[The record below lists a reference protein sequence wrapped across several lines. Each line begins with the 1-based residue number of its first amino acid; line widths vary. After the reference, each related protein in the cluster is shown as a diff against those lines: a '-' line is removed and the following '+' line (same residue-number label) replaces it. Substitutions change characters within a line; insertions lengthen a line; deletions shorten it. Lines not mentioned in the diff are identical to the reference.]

1 MAVSIDQELLMSK
14 LNKIR
19 LLMENVVLVLVFDSD
34 ILDWHLLI
42 LFFQQYQSYT
52 FGLPTVSIVRCEEN
66 MMEWTLTADLSNLR
80 EEQVLSSNDVDWW
93 RVKVAVVDHE
103 VSHLGEWLGW
113 ILRLI
118 VDFIESQGL
127 IDGGINIDLFVD
139 ACSVEDRCHL
149 IFCPLRNWMLWLWR
163 IVKKAF
169 LDVKDI
175 GSSSKCVIDKS
186 CNILSLNNSQF

>member
-19 LLMENVVLVLVFDSD
+19 LLMENIVLVLVLDSD

-42 LFFQQYQSYT
+42 LFFQQYQSNT
-52 FGLPTVSIVRCEEN
+52 FGLSTVSIVRCEEN
-66 MMEWTLTADLSNLR
+66 MMEWSLTADLSNLR
-80 EEQVLSSNDVDWW
+80 KEQVLSSDDVDWW

-139 ACSVEDRCHL
+139 AGGVEDRCHL
-149 IFCPLRNWMLWLWR
+149 ILCPLRNWMLWLWR

-175 GSSSKCVIDKS
+175 GGSSKCVIDKS
-186 CNILSLNNSQF
+186 CNILSLDNSQF